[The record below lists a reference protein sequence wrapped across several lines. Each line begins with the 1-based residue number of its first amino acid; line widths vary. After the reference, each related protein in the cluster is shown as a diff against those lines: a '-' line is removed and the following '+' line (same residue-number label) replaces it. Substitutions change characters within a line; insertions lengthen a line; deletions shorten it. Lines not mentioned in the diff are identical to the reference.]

1 MSITDNHLVQS
12 TLTQNNE
19 TNINYLRNLLSGIEL
34 NDGHVGLSLITE
46 ITSIRKIS
54 GVQGSMAILG
64 VLTCEILEL
73 EFARLLAAD
82 KEVSR
87 ITVLEDERSANLITA
102 LESIKKDNLKRIP
115 NLEAFTP
122 AAESSLEILVAVLEL
137 ALHNR
142 KRTLQQGLIDAAV
155 AIGPHVD
162 ALILGYGLCGN
173 ALENPQELLSDAG
186 VPIFIPMDEDHPV
199 DDCIGLLI
207 GGRQRYYEE
216 QCKVAGTFFMIPG
229 WTYHWKRMFERE
241 FGNLS
246 PEMAKRLF
254 KHYERSLM
262 ISTPTM
268 SLEEMKQNSNA
279 FNELFGLRTDVCK
292 GTLTILQKTWDT
304 AKRHLNSNNS

>member
-1 MSITDNHLVQS
+1 MGVL
-12 TLTQNNE
+12 
-19 TNINYLRNLLSGIEL
+19 GI
-34 NDGHVGLSLITE
+34 
-46 ITSIRKIS
+46 
-54 GVQGSMAILG
+54 
-64 VLTCEILEL
+64 LTCEILEL

-102 LESIKKDNLKRIP
+102 LESINKDSIKRIP
-115 NLEAFTP
+115 SLKTFAP
-122 AAESSLEILVAVLEL
+122 AVESSLEVLVAVLEL

-142 KRTLQQGLIDAAV
+142 KLTLQQGLIDAAA

-186 VPIFIPMDEDHPV
+186 VPIFIPMDEDHPI

-229 WTYHWKRMFERE
+229 WTYHWKRMFEQE

-254 KHYERSLM
+254 KHYERSLL
-262 ISTPTM
+262 ISTPIM
-268 SLEEMKQNSNA
+268 SLEDMQKNSKA
-279 FNELFGLRTDVCK
+279 FNELFGLHTDVCK

-304 AKRHLNSNNS
+304 AKEHLNSNYS

>member
-1 MSITDNHLVQS
+1 MGVL
-12 TLTQNNE
+12 
-19 TNINYLRNLLSGIEL
+19 GI
-34 NDGHVGLSLITE
+34 
-46 ITSIRKIS
+46 
-54 GVQGSMAILG
+54 
-64 VLTCEILEL
+64 LTCEILEL

-87 ITVLEDERSANLITA
+87 ITVLEDERSANFINA
-102 LESIKKDNLKRIP
+102 LESIKEDNIKRIP
-115 NLEAFTP
+115 SLKAFTP
-122 AAESSLEILVAVLEL
+122 AGESSLEVLVTVLEL

-142 KRTLQQGLIDAAV
+142 KLTLQQGLIDAAAAV
-155 AIGPHVD
+155 GPHVD

-229 WTYHWKRMFERE
+229 WTYHWKRMFEQE

-246 PEMAKRLF
+246 PQMAKRLF
-254 KHYERSLM
+254 KHYERSLL
-262 ISTPTM
+262 ISTPIM
-268 SLEEMKQNSNA
+268 SLEDMQQNSKA

-292 GTLTILQKTWDT
+292 VTLSVLQKTWDA
-304 AKRHLNSNNS
+304 AKEQLNSNHA